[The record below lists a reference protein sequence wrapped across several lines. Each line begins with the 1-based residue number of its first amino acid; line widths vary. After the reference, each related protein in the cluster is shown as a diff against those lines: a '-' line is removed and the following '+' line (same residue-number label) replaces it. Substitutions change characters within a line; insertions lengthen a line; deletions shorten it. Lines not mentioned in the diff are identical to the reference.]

1 MGELVESSGGRI
13 AERNEAQ
20 RAHLEMDG
28 LALLLA
34 FPLPSVRCHVT
45 SSCHTTL

>member
-1 MGELVESSGGRI
+1 MGKLVESSEGRL
-13 AERNEAQ
+13 AERNEAL

-28 LALLLA
+28 LTLLLA

-45 SSCHTTL
+45 SSCHMTL